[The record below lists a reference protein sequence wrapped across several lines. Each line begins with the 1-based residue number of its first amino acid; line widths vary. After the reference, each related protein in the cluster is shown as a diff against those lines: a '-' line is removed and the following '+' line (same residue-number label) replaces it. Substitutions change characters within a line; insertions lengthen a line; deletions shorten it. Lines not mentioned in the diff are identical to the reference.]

1 VTVLVDMVMPFLS
14 ETMTEGTV
22 GAWLKEIGGVVAV
35 GDDLVE
41 IETDKVT
48 TVYQSDS
55 AGILTEILV
64 AAGTSVSTGTVIAR
78 IRSTS

>member
-1 VTVLVDMVMPFLS
+1 VSAAVEMVMPFLS

-22 GAWLKEIGGVVAV
+22 HVWLKQVGDLVGV

-48 TVYQSDS
+48 TVYQSDT
-55 AGILTEILV
+55 AGTLVEILV
-64 AAGTSVSTGTVIAR
+64 EPGVTVPVGAAIAR
-78 IRSTS
+78 IEARD